1 VTSDLIAKARA
12 LSSVEENEALYR
24 QWAATYDRDVFD
36 TLGFTGSDRIADLL
50 ASYLPTRSTE
60 VLDLGCGTGAIGVR
74 LAALG
79 FGRIDGV
86 DLSPE
91 MLDIARAKGAYH
103 CLTAMDLTK
112 PITPTHQYGAA
123 ISAGTFTSGHVG
135 PSAIAEIAK
144 LLAPGAVLA
153 WVIASSVWASFQR
166 ALVDSGI
173 EILHQSVEAIRT
185 NGAPEAVMLV
195 GRLVQVSA
203 PLNQVTGPVDELP
216 PRQIAPG
223 EISCDWNRI

>member
-1 VTSDLIAKARA
+1 VTFVPIARARA

-50 ASYLPTRSTE
+50 ASYLASRSTE
-60 VLDLGCGTGAIGVR
+60 VIDLGCGTGAVGVR

-79 FGRIDGV
+79 FERIDGV

-91 MLDIARAKGAYH
+91 MLAVARAKGIYRSLA
-103 CLTAMDLTK
+103 TMDLTK
-112 PITPTHQYGAA
+112 PIVPTHHYGAA

-144 LLAPGAVLA
+144 LLVPGAVVA
-153 WVIASSVWASFQR
+153 WVIASGVWASFEP
-166 ALVDSGI
+166 ALTVSGI
-173 EILHQSVEAIRT
+173 EVLHQSVEPIRT

-195 GRLVQVSA
+195 GRLMEVSA
-203 PLNQVTGPVDELP
+203 ETP
-216 PRQIAPG
+216 
-223 EISCDWNRI
+223 